1 MLIVPQTIDLSPVY
15 SSKPGARVEIMLEK
29 PHAALGQARKVA
41 GVVVNQPIGGQIM
54 AVVRGEWC
62 AVGFVRRL
70 NLFYEVTYF
79 GEPRVSVTARGSQL
93 IKLQS

>member
-1 MLIVPQTIDLSPVY
+1 MLIVPQTKASNPVPEGLG
-15 SSKPGARVEIMLEK
+15 SMVEITLK
-29 PHAALGQARKVA
+29 GRSRALGSKKKIR